1 MKKQATTRSTHFRRW
16 LVAILSVVLV
26 LGIGIGVWMSLVG
39 MHSDEPIPVTDLA
52 ATYKGEIKDQDG
64 NLLVPFDVAYPDV
77 FQSGDVEYSG
87 DTLLLKMEKGYRGRM
102 TGNLQKCG
110 IAKMEKFASTA
121 DGDWYRATLSGEFDI
136 VTAIGKTRSL
146 DEVKVADYDY
156 IIRTADIDLDN
167 PDISGEGKDND
178 PNDGNNGGGNDK
190 DKDKDNNGNNK
201 DPYDCIDDVKGNG
214 KWKDQ
219 WYLGGDHMQKAW
231 KFLQAAGIPAGGLPT
246 IVVAVI
252 DTGVDYTHPDLAANM
267 WINKDEIPGNG
278 IDDDENGYVDDIH
291 GASTIG
297 STYDHTGDPM
307 DDHAH
312 GTHVAGIIAASNNK
326 EGIVGVAY
334 NARIMAVKAGQGS
347 GIFLQSDIAEA
358 ILYAYE
364 NGADVINMSFGGTAC
379 SIAVQDALSVA
390 YTRSTL
396 VAAAGNSGMPNQPT
410 DYYPALPSY
419 PGALSYVIGVMSVNQ
434 AGVESGFTNWDVY
447 GFNTVE
453 YEMYA
458 PGEGIMSTLPDGK
471 YGKLS
476 GTSMAAPIVSGA
488 AALLRSYF
496 SDRDM
501 YPSKF
506 IAAQL
511 CATSEDTAICCNPQ
525 KHVIMGN
532 LHNIPMMLNISDAL
546 TKLPKPDVNLY
557 DYYLYDSTV
566 HEGNNGDGVIDAG
579 ETVDIGVVLRNR
591 WGMSKDTIV
600 TIDVTNKY
608 GVVNPY
614 VELIT
619 DTADF
624 DGVGTY
630 STKSTLIYDEDN
642 IITGCENPLIVRI
655 KDNCP
660 NDYLIELNVT
670 VTFGNGLDED
680 DKGSY
685 STKGTIQFWVRNGVI
700 LPSQITEDM
709 ILTKDNYYII
719 PNSTYIRPGV
729 TVTVEPGTQIQ
740 FWSDDPND
748 PYALTYIAQLNVE
761 GNFITQGTA
770 EEPVNL
776 FPSQMMDAYRVEIKK
791 VGEGKVD
798 LNYTT
803 VTNPYLDI
811 TTADHCTFNQTYV
824 STLWYRYLDGGVV
837 YDTEYGDARILTER
851 TTNSLIYK
859 CGNLNRYYNVHLAGA
874 FDTCAFVDS
883 AINLRSY
890 YTEYQTTF
898 ANCVFAGNSAVREGG
913 AMNPSSSQEY
923 LQTQQLP
930 TINYMQR
937 DYELGMMFLSLR
949 WEYTHISLQSAEQ
962 LAAQMGGR
970 LTGYSDMRYF
980 VNTDITIQGSIYCDT
995 ILLDEYAVSIDNES
1009 SYRIRPTVIP
1019 ATFDTKELIYVSED
1033 PTVATVDESGL
1044 VTPLREGKT
1053 RVFVYS
1059 PDYLVS
1065 TYVEIS
1071 VVPKVSL
1078 TDLRLDVTNGTITA
1092 GDTVALKP
1100 VLVPANTTE
1109 RGLIF
1114 TSSDPEVATVS
1125 DSGVITAESVGTATI
1140 TVTGANGLTATYT
1153 VKVVAY
1159 AESIDFPEIFYITY
1173 MGDTAED
1180 WRPAITPADATDISI
1195 TYASS
1200 NPEVAYV
1207 DENGKLIR
1215 VSEGNATIRATLEGT
1230 TLYDEVVVSVTT
1242 ADAMADAKIKKIE
1255 TVESYVFALS
1265 EDGDLFVWGNHIK
1278 LPTKLCEGV
1287 KDFAKPYGWVSS
1299 TYYYCDDLVIL
1310 YETGELTYNH
1320 FVYERGMKA
1329 CADIVQVDVSPIKNA
1344 VAVSGY
1350 EFSRY
1355 ALCDNGV
1362 VWAWG
1367 TNDYGQLGD
1376 GTQNNTNFA
1385 SPTQVDLSDVTKI
1398 YALAGSAALLTSN
1411 GDLYICGTANYVF
1424 TPVKIAGGV
1433 VHVTTGNESIVYATS
1448 DGRQIQYSWYGNSSG
1463 LNGNRPVYGIYDGSW
1478 VSLDN
1483 GVVYYEYDG
1492 GYQITDLTNVVNVFC
1507 HNGNTVY
1514 MVTEDGKLY
1523 AFGENSH
1530 GELANMGNEDTYYD
1544 NPNRIFFGID
1554 TNAKSPALED
1564 FNIIQ
1569 PEITPDG
1576 DEPAGP
1582 TFSDPIPW
1590 DEDKSVVTYVRFD
1603 QLFTGMDKDNHD
1615 AQFFTPGSSDSWD
1628 GIATVEDD
1636 SVSCV
1641 TAWGW
1646 IGIKGEIGSF
1656 GYRID
1661 HGEYITDPFYTVEAE
1676 DGAISM
1682 AQGSGADTAS
1692 RFLVSLNVE
1701 NLGGEHTVEIIYED
1715 ILGNLFVLREFI
1727 LQMPGEYTA
1736 PEVDSG
1742 IQILNTL
1749 TDRELV
1755 LDFNGALLKGSN
1767 YGKITLVNA
1776 QGTSMALKKDV
1787 FLDRVTI
1794 SPMSGFVHGE
1804 TYVLTVPAG
1813 AFTDIFGNST
1823 QYIRIR
1829 FTYSDPTPISQI
1841 GSTLT
1846 DGHVQSAQDFTASFD
1861 FTLAN
1866 KGESFGQIAI
1876 LKDGVAVDGVTVTL
1890 QKDTLTLS
1898 GTLDFGAYKLVIPAG
1913 ALCDNVGGVNEAVTY
1928 GFSIIQALELES
1940 SSVQNGD
1947 RYISVS
1953 DDIILT
1959 FTNAQMGD
1967 AFGDIALT
1975 AADGTPVTIAKVLS
1989 DNALTISH
1997 KGLAGDT
2004 VYILTIPA
2012 GALVDEVGTANT
2024 TIELSFTTYAPVAL
2038 LYSSV
2043 SGQTAV
2049 DLHPYISLTYNG
2061 FAEVNSDLIRLTDEN
2076 GNTVA
2081 LQVLTAE
2088 GNDTLLGLRSVME
2101 LSPDTTYTLT
2111 LGEGALV
2118 DLNGAL
2124 SAAESFTFKTIK
2136 QTARHFFSDVDVT
2149 TAIDTWIEA
2158 GENNPGFHNNA
2169 LLNNF
2174 NDTNVEHWLR
2184 MTAGEYQAGNEY
2196 VPSIGI
2202 SGNWWGTTNEE
2213 LIERQ
2218 ILDFDD
2224 YNSLA
2229 DINAGSFLTAPPEN
2243 TFPFVSMVYLLNAD
2257 GERVQVVSNET
2268 VTFVVE
2274 FNRDMD
2280 ISIPLTVRFGSSQP
2294 YGEYEIPGAYVTPRR
2309 WEGTYTLK
2317 TTIENGRQFFNISNG
2332 CAADDPYLVL
2342 CESPARWGFE
2352 IDTSSAQA
2360 MIMQGEATDTGIRLN
2375 WMQDDYDTL
2384 LGYNIYRSDKE
2395 DGLYVRLND
2404 HVLPMEETS
2413 FFDDT
2418 VEPGKLYYYNFTVV
2432 MTDLSESTPSGKIT
2446 IMSMDT
2452 MAPNIYHSPVR
2463 TAYTNSALMISATV
2477 TDNLGLRAVTLYYRS
2492 VGETEWRSTEMTA
2505 VNSRYTGRISAEYL
2519 TTDGLEYYISATDG
2533 ISVTEKGSADAPYT
2547 VTVQLAVDATA
2558 LGDVDGDG
2566 RITNKDA
2573 LMLLQAANDLLN
2585 LTEAQ
2590 FMRADINGD
2599 GELSAAEALRILQY
2613 VSGKVTTIVG

>member
-1 MKKQATTRSTHFRRW
+1 MLFRSY
-16 LVAILSVVLV
+16 
-26 LGIGIGVWMSLVG
+26 
-39 MHSDEPIPVTDLA
+39 SD
-52 ATYKGEIKDQDG
+52 
-64 NLLVPFDVAYPDV
+64 
-77 FQSGDVEYSG
+77 
-87 DTLLLKMEKGYRGRM
+87 DTLLLKMEEGYRGKL
-102 TGNLQKCG
+102 TKNLQKCG
-110 IAKMEKFASTA
+110 IESMELFLAT
-121 DGDWYRATLSGEFDI
+121 DEGDWYRATLSGEFDI
-136 VTAIGKTRSL
+136 ATAIGKTRSL
-146 DEVKVADYDY
+146 DEVKTADYDY
-156 IIRTADIDLDN
+156 VIRTAEIDTDIPVID
-167 PDISGEGKDND
+167 GEGKDDD
-178 PNDGNNGGGNDK
+178 PDDGNNGHGNDK
-190 DKDKDNNGNNK
+190 DKES
-201 DPYDCIDDVKGNG
+201 YECIDDVKDNAL
-214 KWKDQ
+214 WKDQ
-219 WYLGGDHMQKAW
+219 WYLNSCELQKAW
-231 KFLQAAGIPAGGLPT
+231 KFLQANGISAGGLST
-246 IVVAVI
+246 VVVAVI
-252 DTGVDYTHPDLAANM
+252 DTGVDYTHPDLIANM
-267 WINKDEIPGNG
+267 WVNKGEIPGNG

-334 NARIMAVKAGQGS
+334 NAKIMAVKAGQGS

-419 PGALSYVIGVMSVNQ
+419 PGALSYVIGVMSVNSQ
-434 AGVESGFTNWDVY
+434 GIESGFTNWDVY

-458 PGEGIMSTLPDGK
+458 PGEGIMSTLPGGN

-511 CATSEDTAICCNPQ
+511 CATSEITAICCNPA
-525 KHVIMGN
+525 KHVINGMP
-532 LHNIPMMLNISDAL
+532 HNIPMILNVSDAL

-591 WGMSKDTIV
+591 WGMSKDTVV
-600 TIDVTNKY
+600 TINATNKF
-608 GVVNPY
+608 GVDNPY
-614 VELIT
+614 VEFIT
-619 DTADF
+619 DTANF

-642 IITGCENPLIVRI
+642 IIIGCENPLTVRI

-660 NDYLIELNVT
+660 NDYLIELFVT
-670 VTFGNGLDED
+670 VTFGNGLDEE
-680 DKGSY
+680 DKGTYVTESV
-685 STKGTIQFWVRNGVI
+685 IQFWVRNGVV

-709 ILTKDNYYII
+709 TLTKDNYYII

-748 PYALTYIAQLNVE
+748 PYAPTYIAMLNVE
-761 GNFITQGTA
+761 GNFITQGTV
-770 EEPVNL
+770 EEPVKL
-776 FPSQMMDAYRVEIKK
+776 FPSQMMDAYRVEINE
-791 VGEGKVD
+791 VGEGHVD

-824 STLWYRYLDGGVV
+824 STLAYRYLDGGIVRNS
-837 YDTEYGDARILTER
+837 YQYARIYAEQ

-859 CGNLNRYYNVHLAGA
+859 CGSVGGDYYTIRLAGD

-883 AINLRSY
+883 AVSLKSEYSSSY
-890 YTEYQTTF
+890 KNNF
-898 ANCVFAGNSAVREGG
+898 VNCVFAGNHATSENG
-913 AMNPSSSQEY
+913 ATNPTSSENLLKKQFC
-923 LQTQQLP
+923 L
-930 TINYMQR
+930 TINSIKR
-937 DYELGMMFLSLR
+937 DVNTGVTRVILGRYIEHDTQAPSK
-949 WEYTHISLQSAEQ
+949 QAAED
-962 LAAQMGGR
+962 LAKQMGGT
-970 LTGYSDMRYF
+970 LVSITGNSQDYETCF
-980 VNTDITIQGSIYCDT
+980 ITIDIQGSIYCDT
-995 ILLDEYAVSIDNES
+995 ILPDEYAVSIDTES
-1009 SYRIRPTVIP
+1009 SYRVRPTVIP
-1019 ATFDTKELIYVSED
+1019 ATFDTKDLIYVSED
-1033 PTVATVDESGL
+1033 PTVATVDENGL

-1059 PDYLVS
+1059 PDYLAS

-1071 VVPKVSL
+1071 VVPKVVLTGLSL
-1078 TDLRLDVTNGTITA
+1078 ETTQGALTA
-1092 GDTVALKP
+1092 GDSVALKP
-1100 VLVPANTTE
+1100 VLTPANTTE
-1109 RGLIF
+1109 RSL
-1114 TSSDPEVATVS
+1114 TYVSADPAVATVS
-1125 DSGVITAESVGTATI
+1125 DDGVITAHAVGTTTI
-1140 TVTGANGLTATYT
+1140 TVTGTHGLTATYT

-1159 AESIDFPEIFYITY
+1159 AESIDFAETFFVTFV
-1173 MGDTAED
+1173 GDTSED
-1180 WRPAITPADATDISI
+1180 WRPIVTPADATDISI
-1195 TYASS
+1195 AYASS

-1207 DENGKLIR
+1207 DKNGDLIR

-1230 TLYDEVVVSVTT
+1230 DLYDEVVVSITS
-1242 ADAMADAKIKKIE
+1242 ADEVVNAKIKKIE
-1255 TVESYVFALS
+1255 QFNYTTYALT
-1265 EDGDLFVWGNHIK
+1265 EDGVLYLWGNNHR

-1287 KDFAKPYGWVSS
+1287 KDFTAPISNGYTSNANTIRYGKL
-1299 TYYYCDDLVIL
+1299 YIL
-1310 YETGELTYNH
+1310 YEDGRLTQNDLYTKQD
-1320 FVYERGMKA
+1320 GLP
-1329 CADIVQVDVSPIKNA
+1329 CADLIETGVSPVRNA
-1344 VAVSGY
+1344 VSIEGESG
-1350 EFSRY
+1350 SGSCY
-1355 ALCDNGV
+1355 ALTGDGV

-1367 TNDYGQLGD
+1367 DNRYGELGD
-1376 GTQNNTNFA
+1376 GSQNEAGFA
-1385 SPTQVDLSDVTKI
+1385 APVQMDIENVVQVLS
-1398 YALAGSAALLTSN
+1398 LQMSAVLLTEN
-1411 GDLYICGTANYVF
+1411 GDLYIVGTTNYFFAPHKVDSQVIRMTRYYYSGIHYTTTDGRF
-1424 TPVKIAGGV
+1424 MELGDNNFYVSNVNVKYPIYGYGGYFIPNNISSWICMSE
-1433 VHVTTGNESIVYATS
+1433 GIVYVYN
-1448 DGRQIQYSWYGNSSG
+1448 DGFYYSVPG
-1463 LNGNRPVYGIYDGSW
+1463 
-1478 VSLDN
+1478 
-1483 GVVYYEYDG
+1483 
-1492 GYQITDLTNVVNVFC
+1492 LTNVVNVFYR
-1507 HNGNTVY
+1507 NSSVY

-1530 GELANMGNEDTYYD
+1530 GELANLGNTDTYYD
-1544 NPNRIFFGID
+1544 TPNRIFFGID
-1554 TNAKSPALED
+1554 AAVKTPAMED
-1564 FNIIQ
+1564 SNIIRT
-1569 PEITPDG
+1569 EIVPDG

-1582 TFSDPIPW
+1582 TLPDPIPW
-1590 DEDKSVVTYVRFD
+1590 DEKASVVTHVSFD
-1603 QLFTGMDKDNHD
+1603 QLFTGLDRD
-1615 AQFFTPGSSDSWD
+1615 ASHNQFFNPGAADSWD
-1628 GIATVEDD
+1628 GMAAFEDGSA
-1636 SVSCV
+1636 SVV

-1646 IGIKGEIGSF
+1646 IGIKGDIGSF

-1661 HGEYITDPFYTVEAE
+1661 HGTCVMDPLYTVEAE
-1676 DGAISM
+1676 PGVMSI
-1682 AQGSGADTAS
+1682 AQSSYGADTAS
-1692 RFLVSLNVE
+1692 RFMVSLDVE
-1701 NLGGEHTVEIIYED
+1701 NLGGEHTVEIIYQD
-1715 ILGNLFVLREFI
+1715 PYGNLFI
-1727 LQMPGEYTA
+1727 LYTFTLKMPGEYTD
-1736 PEVDSG
+1736 PNTG
-1742 IQILNTL
+1742 IRILNTL

-1755 LDFNGALLKGSN
+1755 LDFDTALLKGTN
-1767 YGKITLVNA
+1767 YGKITLTNS

-1787 FLDRVTI
+1787 FLDKLTI
-1794 SPMSGFVHGE
+1794 TPLSGFVHGE
-1804 TYVLTVPAG
+1804 TYVLSIPTG
-1813 AFTDIFGNST
+1813 AFTDIFGNNT
-1823 QYIRIR
+1823 EYIRIR
-1829 FTYSDPTPISQI
+1829 FTYSDPTPIKQLS
-1841 GSTLT
+1841 STLT
-1846 DGHVQSAQDFTASFD
+1846 DGHVQSNQDFTASFD

-1866 KGESFGQIAI
+1866 KGENFGQIAI
-1876 LKDGVAVDGVTVTL
+1876 LKDGVAVEGVSVIL
-1890 QKDTLTLS
+1890 DNDKLTLS
-1898 GTLDFGAYKLVIPAG
+1898 GTLDYGTYKLIIPAG
-1913 ALCDNVGGVNEAVTY
+1913 ALCDNVGGVNQAVSY
-1928 GFSIIQALELES
+1928 SFSIIEALELVS
-1940 SSVQNGD
+1940 SSVSNGD
-1947 RYISVS
+1947 RYVSVS
-1953 DDIILT
+1953 DALVLN

-1967 AFGDIALT
+1967 AYGDITLT
-1975 AADGTPVTIAKVLS
+1975 SADGTPVVISKMLVNNT
-1989 DNALTISH
+1989 LTISH

-2004 VYILTIPA
+2004 TYMLTIPA
-2012 GALVDEVGTANT
+2012 GALVDEVGTPNAVI
-2024 TIELSFTTYAPVAL
+2024 TISFTTYAPVTL
-2038 LYSSV
+2038 LYGSARDHA
-2043 SGQTAV
+2043 AV
-2049 DLHPYISLTYNG
+2049 ALNPLISLTYNG
-2061 FAEVNSDLIRLTDEN
+2061 FAAVNGELITLVDEN
-2076 GNTVA
+2076 GNTIA
-2081 LQVLTAE
+2081 LKVLTTE
-2088 GNDTLLGLRSVME
+2088 GNDTLIGLRPE
-2101 LSPDTTYTLT
+2101 TALTPDTTYTLT

-2124 SAAESFTFKTIK
+2124 SADETMTFKTIK
-2136 QTARHFFSDVDVT
+2136 QEARHFVDEDDVNAAMD
-2149 TAIDTWIEA
+2149 AWIEA

-2169 LLNNF
+2169 ILNNF

-2184 MTAGEYQAGNEY
+2184 MTAGEYKAGSEY

-2202 SGNWWGTTNEE
+2202 SGNWWGTTNKE

-2224 YNSLA
+2224 YNTLA
-2229 DINAGSFLTAPPEN
+2229 DINVGNYLTTAPEN
-2243 TFPFVSMVYLLNAD
+2243 TFPFVSAVYLLNAD

-2280 ISIPLTVRFGSSQP
+2280 TSVPLTVRFGSSKP
-2294 YGEYEIPGAYVTPRR
+2294 YGEYEIPGEYVTARR

-2317 TTIENGRQFFNISNG
+2317 TTIENGRQYFNIFNG

-2360 MIMQGEATDTGIRLN
+2360 MIMQGTATDTGILLN
-2375 WMQDDYDTL
+2375 WAQDDYDTL
-2384 LGYNIYRSDKE
+2384 LGYNVYRSDRE

-2404 HVLPMEETS
+2404 YVLPMEETT

-2432 MTDLSESTPSGKIT
+2432 LTDLSESTPSGKIT

-2463 TAYTNSALMISATV
+2463 TAYTDSALMISATV
-2477 TDNLGLRAVTLYYRS
+2477 TDNLGLRTVTLYYRA
-2492 VGETEWRSTEMTA
+2492 VGETTWRSTEMTA

-2519 TTDGLEYYISATDG
+2519 TTDGLEYYIAATDG
-2533 ISVTEKGSADAPYT
+2533 ISVTYKGTADAPFT
-2547 VTVQLAVDATA
+2547 VTVQMAVDATA

-2585 LTEAQ
+2585 LTEDQ

-2599 GELSAAEALRILQY
+2599 GELSASEALRILQY